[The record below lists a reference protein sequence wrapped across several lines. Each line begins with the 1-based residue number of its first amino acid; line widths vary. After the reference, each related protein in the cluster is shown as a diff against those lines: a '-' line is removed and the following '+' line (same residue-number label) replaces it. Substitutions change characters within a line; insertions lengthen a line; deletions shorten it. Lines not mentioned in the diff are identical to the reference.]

1 MVFEALSST
10 EVATSPAGRLVR
22 IGGRCRADATGEV
35 SPPSLLAGGVR
46 LAPHERAAVHV
57 GPAWSPF
64 ALTYS
69 VPPDAP
75 AEGWLLEVAPP
86 SNPELAAACRALE
99 AIEAIHARLDLIEA
113 RVAESIVSRASEAPP
128 IISARSFGGVS

>member
-10 EVATSPAGRLVR
+10 EVASGPTGRVVR
-22 IGGRCRADATGEV
+22 IGGRCRADAAGEV
-35 SPPSLLAGGVR
+35 SPPSLLVGGVR
-46 LAPHERAAVHV
+46 LAPHEGAALHL

-69 VPPDAP
+69 VPPDIP
-75 AEGWLLEVAPP
+75 ADGWLLEVAPP
-86 SNPELAAACRALE
+86 SNPELVAACRALE

-113 RVAESIVSRASEAPP
+113 KVAEAIVLRASGSPAYH
-128 IISARSFGGVS
+128 

>member
-1 MVFEALSST
+1 MVFEVRSST
-10 EVATSPAGRLVR
+10 EVATGPTGRVVR

-113 RVAESIVSRASEAPP
+113 RVAESIVPRASDSPAYH
-128 IISARSFGGVS
+128 

>member
-113 RVAESIVSRASEAPP
+113 RVARAIVPRASEIPAYH
-128 IISARSFGGVS
+128 